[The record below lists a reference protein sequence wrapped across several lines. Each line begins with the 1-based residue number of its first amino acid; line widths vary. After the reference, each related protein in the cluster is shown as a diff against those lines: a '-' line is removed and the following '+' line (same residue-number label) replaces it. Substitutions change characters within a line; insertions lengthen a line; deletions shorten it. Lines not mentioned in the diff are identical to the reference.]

1 VTARRCLVLGGSGHV
16 GGAVC
21 EALVAAGARVA
32 FTYLRNQAA
41 ADALVARLPGAV
53 ALRVDLAD
61 AAATEAA
68 VDAAAAALG
77 GLDALVHAAGAPIEA
92 GGGRLTLADVDVAA
106 WDRAHAVNVRAAF
119 VAVRRILPAFAAAGG
134 GEVVLLGSV
143 DAVKALP
150 APAHHAASKAAL
162 RGLVTSLAKELGP
175 RGVRLNLV
183 APGLLE
189 GGLSRA
195 VPEELRREYLKHTGA
210 RRFGKPAEIAA
221 LVRFLVLENTYITGQ
236 TLVADGGL

>member
-1 VTARRCLVLGGSGHV
+1 MTARRCLVLGGSGHV

-92 GGGRLTLADVDVAA
+92 VGGRLTLADVDVAA

-119 VAVRRILPAFAAAGG
+119 VAVRRVLPAFEAAGG

-210 RRFGKPAEIAA
+210 KRFGRPAEIAA
-221 LVRFLVLENTYITGQ
+221 LVRFLVVENTYITGQ